1 VSTLSSPPWAIGVD
15 GVRGGW
21 VAALRHTEG
30 SLSWAVVERF
40 ASLLEACD
48 DTCVIAADIPIGLP
62 EAGARPCDREARRRL
77 PGRTSS
83 VFPAPTRATAADRRE
98 GVPYTE
104 AVRRAR
110 SRGHGAPSRQTW
122 FITDKINDVADACR
136 DLTPM
141 VRVLECHPEV
151 TFADL
156 AGAVLPRKS
165 TAAGVGRRIG
175 ALTGWVDAAAALGD
189 VPEGVPVV
197 DALDALAC
205 LWTAERAVGG
215 RAARIGDDAA
225 SIWV

>member
-1 VSTLSSPPWAIGVD
+1 VSTPSSPPWAIGVD

-21 VAALRHTEG
+21 VAALRHAEG

-40 ASLLEACD
+40 AGLLEGCGETRVVA
-48 DTCVIAADIPIGLP
+48 VDIPIGLP
-62 EAGARPCDREARRRL
+62 EAGARRCDQEARRRL

-83 VFPAPTRATAADRRE
+83 VFPAPTRSTATDRRE
-98 GVPYTE
+98 GVSYAE

-136 DLTPM
+136 TLPPA

-151 TFADL
+151 TFAAL
-156 AGAVLPRKS
+156 AGTVLPRKS

-175 ALTGWVDAAAALGD
+175 ALSGWIDAAAALGD
-189 VPEGVPVV
+189 VPEGVPVA

-205 LWTAERAVGG
+205 LWTAERASAG
-215 RAARIGDDAA
+215 RATRIGDDAA
-225 SIWV
+225 GIWA